1 MIKKLVLFLLL
12 LLTIIPCLRAQRK
25 EISQARSYI
34 KSGKELAKAEEIL
47 RKVIDNDS
55 VSRNDPR
62 VHSYLLQAIEKQYA
76 EGNEKLYLKQKY
88 DTTVLFSLTK
98 KLFDVAQRLDSLDS
112 CPNKKGVV
120 KTKYRTKN
128 AAMLDNCRTNLFF
141 GGTFHL
147 RKGNYEEAFS
157 LFDIYINS
165 SDSPMFAGYNY
176 SVTDKRLPE
185 AGYWASYS
193 AANLDNPQLVLKHA
207 RLAERDTSK
216 LSYILMYEAE
226 AYSKL
231 GDTEAYVEAL
241 KRGFELYPTFQF
253 FFPHLIDHFL
263 GNDDL
268 EEALALADRAVAVD
282 STSILFLYAKS
293 NVLLNMGKNDE
304 CIDVTKRIV
313 ELNDTLA
320 EPYYNIGMAFLNKVV
335 LMEKSHERNDKNTIK
350 AIYRQAMPYLEK
362 YRVLAPDE
370 KKKWAPALYRVYLNL
385 NMGKQFDEIDR
396 IINEVNP

>member
-193 AANLDNPQLVLKHA
+193 AANLENPQLVLKHA
-207 RLAERDTSK
+207 RLAERDT
-216 LSYILMYEAE
+216 
-226 AYSKL
+226 
-231 GDTEAYVEAL
+231 
-241 KRGFELYPTFQF
+241 
-253 FFPHLIDHFL
+253 
-263 GNDDL
+263 
-268 EEALALADRAVAVD
+268 
-282 STSILFLYAKS
+282 
-293 NVLLNMGKNDE
+293 
-304 CIDVTKRIV
+304 
-313 ELNDTLA
+313 
-320 EPYYNIGMAFLNKVV
+320 
-335 LMEKSHERNDKNTIK
+335 
-350 AIYRQAMPYLEK
+350 
-362 YRVLAPDE
+362 
-370 KKKWAPALYRVYLNL
+370 
-385 NMGKQFDEIDR
+385 
-396 IINEVNP
+396 